1 MIFRAVMPR
10 CSACVAVGVQEL
22 ALDDLAACEVETVD
36 AWMET
41 AAGALE
47 TDGLAAEISPRA
59 ENLDG
64 ERVAVGVREQID
76 AVRELVAELQVDL
89 AVRDGGVESRRT
101 VGRG

>member
-41 AAGALE
+41 AAVALE
-47 TDGLAAEISPRA
+47 TDGLAAEIGSRA
-59 ENLDG
+59 ENVDG
-64 ERVAVGVREQID
+64 ERMAVGVREQID